1 MCVCMCSWLRWT
13 RALRGVE
20 FTEFYASS
28 VQSTAAPRKSASW
41 STCSSPRRT
50 SPSTSHLISS
60 EDTRGGGA
68 GINLTS
74 LSHTHTRT
82 DTRTHTHTHTH
93 SHSHTHTQTHTHT
106 H

>member
-60 EDTRGGGA
+60 EHTRARVA

-74 LSHTHTRT
+74 LSHTHT
-82 DTRTHTHTHTH
+82 HTHTHAVFN
-93 SHSHTHTQTHTHT
+93 SHDVEMLTVCF
-106 H
+106 